1 MKINWFTVIAQ
12 LLNFALLVW
21 LMKRFLYAPILAAM
35 DQREK
40 KISAQLKAAKTQKD
54 EAKAAHDE
62 LTKKTDAFDAQK
74 QALLT
79 AATTDAET
87 QRQQLLAAGR
97 QEADDQRAQLQ
108 QAWQESLATQQAD
121 LARQTRQTVFAVAKK
136 ALADLAS
143 ASLEAQA
150 VDVLVQRLHGLSD
163 DDKQPLVAA
172 FQANKKPMQV
182 QSASALT
189 PKQQATIKTMLADLL
204 GAAPDLE
211 FTANPTLIS
220 GISLSANGFKLAWDV
235 ADYLVTLEKV
245 MPAPKLAP
253 DPAPKA
259 ASDPAPDPAPD
270 PAAKPASDPAPA
282 PAPKPAHAKAHTP
295 TPAPHPHPTPHVVK

>member
-1 MKINWFTVIAQ
+1 MKINWFTVLAQ

-21 LMKRFLYAPILAAM
+21 LMRRFLYAPILAAM

-62 LTKKTDAFDAQK
+62 LTKKTEAFDAQK

-79 AATTDAET
+79 AATADAET
-87 QRQQLLAAGR
+87 QRQQLLAAAR
-97 QEADDQRAQLQ
+97 QEADDQRAKQ
-108 QAWQESLATQQAD
+108 QKALQESQATQQAD

-143 ASLEAQA
+143 VSLEAQA
-150 VDVLVQRLHGLSD
+150 VDVFVQRLHALND

-189 PKQQATIKTMLADLL
+189 PKQQATIKTTLVALL

-211 FTANPTLIS
+211 FTANPALIS

-235 ADYLVTLEKV
+235 ADYLVALGKAT
-245 MPAPKLAP
+245 PAPKPAP
-253 DPAPKA
+253 DPAPK
-259 ASDPAPDPAPD
+259 PAPDPAP
-270 PAAKPASDPAPA
+270 KPAPDQAPVPAS
-282 PAPKPAHAKAHTP
+282 KPAHAKAQAP
-295 TPAPHPHPTPHVVK
+295 PPHPKPKPHVVK

>member
-21 LMKRFLYAPILAAM
+21 LMRRFLYAPILAAM

-54 EAKAAHDE
+54 EAKTAHDE
-62 LTKKTDAFDAQK
+62 LTQKTAAFDAQK

-79 AATTDAET
+79 TATNDAEA
-87 QRQQLLAAGR
+87 QRQKLLAAGR
-97 QEADDQRAQLQ
+97 QEADDQRAKQ
-108 QAWQESLATQQAD
+108 QKALQESQATQQAD

-150 VDVLVQRLHGLSD
+150 VDVFVQRLHELSD
-163 DDKQPLVAA
+163 DDKKPLVAA

-189 PKQQATIKTMLADLL
+189 PKQQATIKTTLVALL

-211 FTANPTLIS
+211 FTANPALIS
-220 GISLSANGFKLAWDV
+220 GISLSANGFRLAWDV
-235 ADYLVTLEKV
+235 ADYLVALEK
-245 MPAPKLAP
+245 AT
-253 DPAPKA
+253 PAPKA
-259 ASDPAPDPAPD
+259 TPDPTPAPAPD
-270 PAAKPASDPAPA
+270 PAAKSAPDPAPA
-282 PAPKPAHAKAHTP
+282 PTPDP
-295 TPAPHPHPTPHVVK
+295 TPAPHPKAKPHVVK